1 MLRIK
6 ILCNHLSGFRLICD
20 MKKYVSPVVLMVS
33 LLLLV
38 QCGQRKQRD
47 VRKLNWYEISTEAR
61 NKTVHVLVPASELE
75 FWTQKLNLDADSS
88 KARISLSIRFTGLEE
103 QPLRDS
109 LEMGTRA
116 SLVVL
121 RGAELDL
128 ALNRAWLFGPFDK
141 LLPISKSVNTAS
153 QDFRFS
159 EGVNSRGY
167 AVPLAAADSLAPA
180 FFGIPAEAE
189 AKAAAL
195 FVLEKAMEVDKL
207 GR

>member
-1 MLRIK
+1 MK
-6 ILCNHLSGFRLICD
+6 NSLS
-20 MKKYVSPVVLMVS
+20 SVLFFVS
-33 LLLLV
+33 LMLLI
-38 QCGQRKQRD
+38 QCGERKQRD

-61 NKTVHVLVPASELE
+61 NKTVHVLVPVKELA
-75 FWTQKLNLDADSS
+75 FWTQKLNLDADSAKS
-88 KARISLSIRFTGLEE
+88 RISLSVRLTGLEE

-141 LLPISKSVNTAS
+141 LLPISKSINTS
-153 QDFRFS
+153 SGEFRFS
-159 EGVNSRGY
+159 ETVNSRGY
-167 AVPLAAADSLAPA
+167 AVPLAAADRLAPA

-207 GR
+207 GK